1 MFEKSFNDIGTAI
14 IGRINDINK
23 AFQATNG
30 DLIGSLKDSD
40 SIWKRLFPSK
50 ESIKEKLID
59 VDSLIPEIDKE
70 TFDFDHWINEL
81 NDTDKQV
88 KNGTKSWQDYSNGLK
103 DNEKWIAK
111 WGQETEGQ
119 IRTQKDLINA
129 NKKAREAAIAHN
141 NALKEQ
147 TLGAKAATVA
157 TKALSV
163 ALNMVAMWAVT
174 KTPNNCSAKNIDKIL
189 IIFEVR
195 SIVNYNYFWRMVI
208 YGILFF

>member
-163 ALNMVAMWAVT
+163 ALNMVAMWAIT